1 MSFPPDISKRVL
13 IDCGRSCSICHKFC
27 GTKIE
32 LHHIIPRAKDG
43 EDSYENCIPLCFDC
57 HADVRAYDPTHPKG
71 KKYTEKELKGHRDA
85 WYAKVKQPFSNVA
98 NDNLDKKE
106 LLDSRFQ
113 LVIDDYK
120 KRGTPK
126 FMIDTFLD
134 LTQNEKA
141 DLYERAIIWKK
152 NRKPKNNP
160 YLEAE
165 GHEIVKTSE
174 LKEFCLSI
182 LRKFHK
188 KGNYDSLDVSVN
200 LIDDFRQLKD
210 FGYLDWKSENKK
222 NEGFVLKDFILTEEG
237 KRIVLRQ

>member
-1 MSFPPDISKRVL
+1 
-13 IDCGRSCSICHKFC
+13 
-27 GTKIE
+27 
-32 LHHIIPRAKDG
+32 
-43 EDSYENCIPLCFDC
+43 
-57 HADVRAYDPTHPKG
+57 
-71 KKYTEKELKGHRDA
+71 
-85 WYAKVKQPFSNVA
+85 
-98 NDNLDKKE
+98 
-106 LLDSRFQ
+106 
-113 LVIDDYK
+113 
-120 KRGTPK
+120 
-126 FMIDTFLD
+126 MIDTFLD

-182 LRKFHK
+182 LRKFHE